1 MDSMLQLKPGA
12 PWLVSR
18 HARPRHHLLSHTP
31 NPSGRAAQAALPP
44 IAGWRAHGAPGPG
57 QVLPPPLLEHLRR
70 NRADSAWRQQLAQ
83 LTDSVAR
90 AERALPQL
98 AASQPW
104 QVRGSGLVLGGDAL
118 LASWHLLF
126 MAGGVVLA
134 SPGRLGREFATYAC
148 HLSANTRQLQ
158 AALSGFDQIMQQL
171 LQQAGAAPRP
181 AATTASTATTALA
194 ALAERLLAWGDA
206 LVEDELPDE
215 VMLRVQN
222 YPQLYEEMLDMADGG
237 SDEAAASL
245 ESLGDADLLRLDWTG
260 GQRASLLK
268 ARARLRAATAAPQ

>member
-12 PWLVSR
+12 PWLISR

-31 NPSGRAAQAALPP
+31 SPSGRAAQGALPSFT
-44 IAGWRAHGAPGPG
+44 GWRAHGAHPQP
-57 QVLPPPLLEHLRR
+57 LPPSLLEHLRR
-70 NRADSAWRQQLAQ
+70 NRADSAWRQQLQQ
-83 LTDSVAR
+83 LGESVTR
-90 AERALPQL
+90 AERQL
-98 AASQPW
+98 AQLAGSQPW
-104 QVRGSGLVLGGDAL
+104 QVRGSGQVLGGDAM

-134 SPGRLGREFATYAC
+134 SPGQLGREFATYAC

-158 AALSGFDQIMQQL
+158 DALASFSQL
-171 LQQAGAAPRP
+171 AQQAQQSAAPGR
-181 AATTASTATTALA
+181 AAALA
-194 ALAERLLAWGDA
+194 ALADRLLAWGDA

-222 YPQLYEEMLDMADGG
+222 YPLLYEEMLETADGG

-245 ESLGDADLLRLDWTG
+245 ESLGDTDLLRLDWTG
-260 GQRASLLK
+260 GQRAGLLK
-268 ARARLRAATAAPQ
+268 ARARLRATLPAQ

>member
-12 PWLVSR
+12 PWLAGR
-18 HARPRHHLLSHTP
+18 HQRHHLLSQAQTA
-31 NPSGRAAQAALPP
+31 SARAGAPAALPA
-44 IAGWRAHGAPGPG
+44 ISRWRPRAAPA
-57 QVLPPPLLEHLRR
+57 LPLPLLERLRQT
-70 NRADSAWRQQLAQ
+70 RADCAFCQQLEQ
-83 LTDSVAR
+83 LAHSVAR
-90 AERALPQL
+90 AERELPQL

-158 AALSGFDQIMQQL
+158 AALAGFTQL
-171 LQQAGAAPRP
+171 AQQAATP
-181 AATTASTATTALA
+181 ARQA
-194 ALAERLLAWGDA
+194 ALAELGQRLLAWGDA

-222 YPQLYEEMLDMADGG
+222 YPLLYEEMLDTADGG

-260 GQRASLLK
+260 GQR
-268 ARARLRAATAAPQ
+268 RAVQQALERLRN